1 MRLGAVRVVGGQ
13 LSLGDEVKPK
23 GRRIGEGNP
32 SKGSGLAG
40 LRPFQ
45 NCVSHLVND

>member
-32 SKGSGLAG
+32 SQGSGLAG
-40 LRPFQ
+40 LRPFK